1 MPSSSSPSVERSA
14 TWTPSLCSKRCVAAC
29 KNSVVAKLSPSTR
42 STLVTWSRAR
52 SERRALSSS
61 GTSWRIRPSLPA
73 SVSARWCVDHDHH
86 LSVVLSSFYSSSFD
100 FAPQQNYLWQ
110 QRGFVMP
117 MTVGAPTKEKGARK
131 QYGAKIVEFRKP
143 CGFPPCFTCPGWM
156 QCALGMAMPVLE
168 PLGNVSTPCRFSQI
182 TTSQNHA

>member
-1 MPSSSSPSVERSA
+1 M
-14 TWTPSLCSKRCVAAC
+14 
-29 KNSVVAKLSPSTR
+29 
-42 STLVTWSRAR
+42 
-52 SERRALSSS
+52 
-61 GTSWRIRPSLPA
+61 
-73 SVSARWCVDHDHH
+73 DHDHH

-143 CGFPPCFTCPGWM
+143 CGFPLCFTCPSIV
-156 QCALGMAMPVLE
+156 QVALGMSPVPALAE
-168 PLGNVSTPCRFSQI
+168 TLGNVSTPCRFSQI